1 MCVYMGVILQVCVG
15 RIEEMA
21 AVLVGSWYSG
31 REDVSALSTCVCA
44 RVGVC
49 LCVFVHVLLV

>member
-1 MCVYMGVILQVCVG
+1 MCVG

-49 LCVFVHVLLV
+49 LCVFVHVLRV